1 MNVLTGQQWRPRTE
15 NKRVDTV
22 GEGKT
27 ETCILP
33 YVRQIA
39 SGNLLPHTGSSHPA
53 LHDKLV
59 RWDGVGGGR
68 ALQEGGNI
76 YTYG

>member
-39 SGNLLPHTGSSHPA
+39 SGDLLDDTEISSF
-53 LHDKLV
+53 
-59 RWDGVGGGR
+59 
-68 ALQEGGNI
+68 
-76 YTYG
+76 